1 MMKCR
6 AALSHTDRIARTGWR
21 ALPALLAAALL
32 WGCASSANRP
42 QPQPLAPVQALIG
55 VNTAWTAQV
64 GDSAAFLSPR
74 VVGQTVFVASAQGTV
89 AALDAANG
97 RDLWRASLGS
107 RISAGVGSDGE
118 TAAVIT
124 EGNELVAV
132 AAGQVRWRVRLST
145 RSFTAP
151 LVAGQRVF
159 VLGAD
164 RSVSAFDARS
174 GARLWTQSRSGE
186 ALVLGQSGVLL
197 AVGDTLVAG
206 LSSRLTGLDP
216 LTGERRWEVPLATAR
231 GTNEVERLVD
241 LVGSVS
247 RVGASVCA
255 RAFGAAVG
263 CVDTETARPIWTQ
276 AAQGATGLHGDE
288 RQVFG
293 TESDGKV
300 LAWQRADGQRQW
312 SVDRLMHRGLGQPLL
327 AGRVV
332 AVGDR
337 QGLVHLLSREDG
349 SEMNRLSTDG
359 SPILAGPVL
368 ADQTLI
374 VQTRNGGVFAWR
386 PQ

>member
-1 MMKCR
+1 MRMQ
-6 AALSHTDRIARTGWR
+6 AARSNIVGVAGRGWR
-21 ALPALLAAALL
+21 ALPALLVAVAL
-32 WGCASSANRP
+32 WGCASGSAPP
-42 QPQPLAPVQALIG
+42 QPQPLAPVQAVLG
-55 VNTAWTAQV
+55 VNAVWTAQV
-64 GDSAAFLSPR
+64 GSGSAFLSPR
-74 VVGQTVFVASAQGTV
+74 AVGQTVFVAGAQGTV
-89 AALDAANG
+89 AALDAESG
-97 RDLWRASLGS
+97 RDVWRTALGS
-107 RISAGVGSDGE
+107 RIEAGVGSDGE

-124 EGNELVAV
+124 EENELVAI
-132 AAGQVRWRVRLST
+132 AAGEVRWRARLSA

-174 GARLWTQSRSGE
+174 GARLWTRSRSGE
-186 ALVLGQSGVLL
+186 ALVLGQAGVLL
-197 AVGDTLVAG
+197 AVGDTLVVG
-206 LSSRLTGLDP
+206 LSARLTGLDP

-247 RVGASVCA
+247 RVGGSVCA

-263 CVDTETARPIWTQ
+263 CVDTETARPTWTQ
-276 AAQGATGLHGDE
+276 PAQGTTGLHGDE

-293 TESDGKV
+293 TESSGTV
-300 LAWQRADGQRQW
+300 VAWQRTDGQPLWR
-312 SVDRLMHRGLGQPLL
+312 VERLMHRGLGQPLL

-359 SPILAGPVL
+359 SPILVGPVL